1 MKIFE
6 IKYNNIKPKI
16 GSLLLSEPFQ
26 AEQIF
31 NRSVIILCEYNEEG
45 SFGVVLNKPSPYKV
59 KDIIKEMSEVDFPV
73 YIGGPVDV
81 ERIFFIHD
89 QGDIIPN
96 SIKINEKYYWGGN
109 LDVIKNMITNKQLS
123 SENIRFFI
131 GYSGWDA
138 EQLKEELTYNSWVV
152 LNKEIDNM
160 LSFSAESLWEKCV
173 NKLGKDYSFWTKMPE
188 DPILN

>member
-1 MKIFE
+1 MKMFE

-26 AEQIF
+26 AEEIF

-59 KDIIKEMSEVDFPV
+59 NDIMKEMPEVDFPI

-81 ERIFFIHD
+81 ERVFFIHD

-96 SIKINEKYYWGGN
+96 SIKINKKYYWGGD
-109 LDVIKNMITNKQLS
+109 LDVIKNMIANKQLS
-123 SENIRFFI
+123 AENIRFFI
-131 GYSGWDA
+131 GYSGWDPD
-138 EQLKEELTYNSWVV
+138 QLEDELTYNSWVV
-152 LNKEIDNM
+152 LNKVIDNM
-160 LSFSAESLWEKCV
+160 LSFSAESLWKNCV
-173 NKLGKDYSFWTKMPE
+173 NKLGKDYTFWTKMPK

>member
-96 SIKINEKYYWGGN
+96 SIKINEKYYWGGD
-109 LDVIKNMITNKQLS
+109 LDVIKNMIANKQLG

>member
-1 MKIFE
+1 MKMFE

-26 AEQIF
+26 AEEIF

-59 KDIIKEMSEVDFPV
+59 NDIMKEMPEVDFPI

-96 SIKINEKYYWGGN
+96 SIKINEKYYWGGD
-109 LDVIKNMITNKQLS
+109 LDVIKNMIANKQLS
-123 SENIRFFI
+123 AENIRFFI
-131 GYSGWDA
+131 GYSGWDPD
-138 EQLKEELTYNSWVV
+138 QLEDELTYNSWVV
-152 LNKEIDNM
+152 LNKEIDNI
-160 LSFSAESLWEKCV
+160 LSLSAESLWENCV
-173 NKLGKDYSFWTKMPE
+173 NKLGKDYTFWTKMPE